1 MASTFSSR
9 VLSHPLV
16 GAPESAAGADPKR
29 TRVLKA
35 LTVVNTLA
43 PLDMLVESEMEAR
56 TADLHAQA
64 AGKREEALRVDRAH
78 AFGVVPV
85 EGEPHA
91 RSGHPD
97 E

>member
-43 PLDMLVESEMEAR
+43 PLDMLVESEMESAQGG
-56 TADLHAQA
+56 HQA
-64 AGKREEALRVDRAH
+64 APASGLRRSQAGRFRRSARRQAIRALR
-78 AFGVVPV
+78 
-85 EGEPHA
+85 
-91 RSGHPD
+91 
-97 E
+97 